1 MRRRLAILILAAATA
16 GVAISSVK
24 AAQNGRRTTIWDGVY
39 SQAQAESG
47 QALIG
52 QCRGCHGANMD
63 GGQAPALRGE
73 KWLDYWRE
81 DTLDSM
87 YSLIK
92 ESMPPRAN
100 SALSESQALS
110 LVAYILQQNEIP
122 AGNNALTID
131 SLPAIHVEGRSGPQ
145 PLPNYATVQLIGC
158 TAKGEGENWNL
169 VRTTEPVRARNAGR
183 ASDIELKG
191 AATKALGTGSFQLQ
205 NLAMAGI
212 TSASLQEGRKILAKG
227 VLIRQPSGDRLG
239 VNSLQELSATC
250 GQ

>member
-1 MRRRLAILILAAATA
+1 MWRRLAIFIVSITA
-16 GVAISSVK
+16 IVLVISSAK
-24 AAQNGRRTTIWDGVY
+24 AAQNGRRATIWDGVY
-39 SQAQAESG
+39 SQAQAETG

-52 QCRGCHGANMD
+52 QCRGCHGASMD

-73 KWLDYWRE
+73 KWMDYWRE
-81 DTLDSM
+81 DTLDGM
-87 YSLIK
+87 YTLIK

-122 AGNNALTID
+122 AGNNALSID
-131 SLPAIHVEGRSGPQ
+131 ALPSIHIEGRNGPQ
-145 PLPNYATVQLIGC
+145 PLPNYAVVQLVGC
-158 TAKGEGENWNL
+158 TAKGDGDNWNL
-169 VRTTEPVRARNAGR
+169 VNTTEPVRARNAGR

-191 AATKALGTGSFQLQ
+191 AAAKTLGNGTFQLQ

-227 VLIRQPSGDRLG
+227 VLLRQPNGDRLG
-239 VNSLQELSATC
+239 VNSLQEVAATC